1 MNSFKEEMIKN
12 SKPHQDLIRWYMDE
26 LGGADLTKKSYRD
39 MLIRYANYLKINNIE
54 KPRKS
59 DLIKFVDFIY
69 KGKDGKELHPAM
81 AQKFVILFHTM
92 YATFY
97 DEDEYPNIAL
107 RLGHL
112 KIESSFQRRPLTV
125 DEAKRLLSFSN
136 KRKGRNILCA
146 RDNAILLLILCTG
159 LRTCEVANITTH
171 DFSQEEAKTFVYIHG
186 KDRPGKSDK
195 VLVPEVVLNA
205 IQFYLDKRDD
215 GCEYVFI
222 NHGNHR
228 KAERIKPVTVSCAIK
243 HLLRCIGI
251 DDAHVTAHS
260 LRHTFA
266 TIAMENNAKL
276 EEVSKVLRH
285 KNIATTQIYEHAITR
300 DKIET
305 ENSVANKLID
315 NEADF
320 LVVDKKQA
328 S

>member
-12 SKPHQDLIRWYMDE
+12 SKPHQDLIKWYMDE
-26 LGGADLTKKSYRD
+26 LGGADLTKKNYRD

-69 KGKDGKELHPAM
+69 KGKDGKELHSAM
-81 AQKFVILFHTM
+81 AQKFVILFHSL
-92 YATFY
+92 YATLY

-107 RLGHL
+107 RLEHL
-112 KIESSFQRRPLTV
+112 KIKSDFQRRPLTI
-125 DEAKRLLSFSN
+125 DEAKKLLLFSN
-136 KRKGRNILCA
+136 KRKNKNILCA
-146 RDNAILLLILCTG
+146 RDNAILMLSLCTG
-159 LRTCEVANITTH
+159 LRTCEIANITIH

-186 KDRPGKSDK
+186 KDRPDKCDK
-195 VLVPEVVLNA
+195 VLVPDVALNA
-205 IQFYLDKRDD
+205 IQFYLDQRKDSNS
-215 GCEYVFI
+215 YVFI
-222 NHGNHR
+222 NHGNHS
-228 KAERIKPVTVSCAIK
+228 KGDHIVPATVSAVIK

-266 TIAMENNAKL
+266 TIAMNNNAKL

-285 KNIATTQIYEHAITR
+285 KNISTTQIYEHAITR

-305 ENSVANKLID
+305 ENSVASKLIE
-315 NEADF
+315 NEDEF
-320 LVVDKKQA
+320 LIVDKK
-328 S
+328 